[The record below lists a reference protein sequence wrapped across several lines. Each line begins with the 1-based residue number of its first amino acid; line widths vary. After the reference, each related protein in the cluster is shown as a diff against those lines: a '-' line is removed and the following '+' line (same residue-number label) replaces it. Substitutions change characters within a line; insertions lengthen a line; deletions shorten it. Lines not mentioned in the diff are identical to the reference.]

1 MHELG
6 ITQNIIAIVTEN
18 AQGKKVQRVL
28 LEIGKL
34 SAIMPD
40 AIKFCFDIC
49 AQGTIVEGARLEILE
64 IPGMAKCREC
74 GTNFYVEKP
83 FGICEC
89 GSIKLDI
96 IAGEELK
103 IKEIEVEELC
113 V

>member
-1 MHELG
+1 
-6 ITQNIIAIVTEN
+6 
-18 AQGKKVQRVL
+18 
-28 LEIGKL
+28 
-34 SAIMPD
+34 
-40 AIKFCFDIC
+40 IC
-49 AQGTIVEGARLEILE
+49 AQCTLVEGARLEIFE

-74 GTNFYVEKP
+74 CTNFYVEKP

>member
-6 ITQNIIAIVTEN
+6 ITQNIVAIVTEH
-18 AQGKKVQRVL
+18 AKGKKVQRVV

-40 AIKFCFDIC
+40 AIRFCFDIC
-49 AQGTIVEGARLEILE
+49 TQGTVLERAKLEILE
-64 IPGMAKCREC
+64 IPGLAECRQC
-74 GTNFYVEKP
+74 GRKIALDKL

-89 GSIKLDI
+89 GSVQLNLIT
-96 IAGEELK
+96 GEELK
-103 IKEIEVEELC
+103 IKEIEIEELC